1 MTCGPEFAIIQQWH
15 FQLLR
20 FPAQVK
26 SDPMTWFHCW
36 NCSAPGPLISPSLFS
51 NPFFENP
58 WRVQPFFTLTDWVLV
73 SSNRIQFLTPPV
85 LLNRI
90 VYHVKQ
96 TKIPKSFKCPK
107 QKLPSN
113 STLFISYFYFP
124 VVTRVVTPGVQIC
137 TSVSSRQTTSRYASG
152 HQRH

>member
-1 MTCGPEFAIIQQWH
+1 MICGPELSIKMIQQWH

-20 FPAQVK
+20 FPAQLK
-26 SDPMTWFHCW
+26 SAPMTWFHCW

-85 LLNRI
+85 LLNRNKFYRGFGCI
-90 VYHVKQ
+90 W
-96 TKIPKSFKCPK
+96 
-107 QKLPSN
+107 
-113 STLFISYFYFP
+113 LFLISYREGAGSEISGRP
-124 VVTRVVTPGVQIC
+124 DWKKNATLAR
-137 TSVSSRQTTSRYASG
+137 TTDAEPDCAFVKDA
-152 HQRH
+152 HF